1 MPLEPERPPTDPEG
15 RPYFLWSED
24 MSEEEF
30 RRVLQGERG
39 RDLQALY
46 TGRLLREARV
56 AEVWW
61 FLTPQDVAD
70 RWAAASPHLGRARLF
85 WRGLLEAWHEAGR
98 ISWQP

>member
-1 MPLEPERPPTDPEG
+1 MPLQPAQPPLDERG

-24 MSEEEF
+24 MGEDEF
-30 RRVLQGERG
+30 RSILRGEKG
-39 RDLQALY
+39 PELQALY

-61 FLTPQDVAD
+61 YLTPQEVAE
-70 RWAAASPHLGRARLF
+70 RWPTASRHLGRAREF
-85 WRGLLEAWHEAGR
+85 WRGLLEAWNEAGR